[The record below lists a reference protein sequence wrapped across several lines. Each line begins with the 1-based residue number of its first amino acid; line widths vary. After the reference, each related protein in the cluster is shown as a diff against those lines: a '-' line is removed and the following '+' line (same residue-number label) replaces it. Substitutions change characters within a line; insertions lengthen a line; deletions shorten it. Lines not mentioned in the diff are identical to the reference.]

1 MEESL
6 TMNKTMRALSDMQKH
21 SARRAAMLLTMLT
34 VAITAWAQT
43 ASTDDGWQVIGKNE
57 AECVIS
63 GFDTFNHNPDDVT
76 VFPAIIDGRA
86 VVEINSS
93 LLEIFKNL
101 ETVYMYEGYQHDEM
115 PSLVRPNYFS
125 PFAHIHIVNRS
136 GEIVTEDAIPT
147 SITKIPDNTFLDCVS
162 LEKLTLPDGLKYIG
176 NRAFNFCK
184 ALKDINIPDG
194 VTNIGEYAFER
205 CEALTS
211 ISIPSSVTIIGEG
224 AFSGCSSLTSVTIPN
239 SVTSIASCAF
249 ELCSGLTSVTIPN
262 SVTNIESL
270 AFSQCSGLTSVT
282 IPNSVTNIGECAF
295 SQCSGLTSVT
305 IPNSV
310 TSIGYS
316 AFSQCSSLTSVTIPN
331 SVTNIEM
338 GTFSEC
344 KALASITIP
353 TSITNI
359 EDDAFSGCSSL
370 KDLYFDATKAQWDA
384 VTKGDYWNSD
394 VPSDFKEHWR
404 CTVTFKTN
412 NASYS
417 IPPITNLWSNKTLSN
432 PAASLPIAG
441 WYTDA
446 DFTNEWHFDSDLVP
460 GDMTLYAK
468 WADPCAVTASTD
480 APSIDIPYGQ
490 EWTDIPVTLNSL
502 TLGWFQ
508 NEGRAVR
515 EADAVALTPFI
526 GTGANADFTFYDGS
540 TTLTATK
547 GAGAHTNTG
556 TLSETLTAA
565 GQSATLWVHIPQ
577 STWQSAAAGNY
588 TGLLNYDALFISNA
602 DPVETY
608 TYSLGSEAQV
618 TINLSI
624 PEAATLTFMP
634 NSGTGT
640 MDDVNGRVGITTTLP
655 ACTFTAPEGKAFLCW
670 NTEADGTGT
679 RYYVGSPFVPTGS
692 MTLYAEWGT
701 DYVIDLTTTAVGAS
715 VSIPLGLSGQL
726 TMLTGYFN
734 NETDPMGLDLNLDGE
749 KDLALV
755 YEEVNDQMTASVQ
768 VLTSLTENYRFVL
781 TTSGEEGEYGSVL
794 FRFASEGQTV
804 EPAVIEQLYDDNG
817 TNNRSQLLVLKDG
830 QPHNLMLMG
839 RTLYRDGYWN
849 TLCLPFDIDNLS
861 STPLDGAT
869 VKELD
874 TETAYDG
881 HVTGVEGTTLYLNF
895 KDATSIEAGKP
906 YIVKWETT
914 GADIVNPVFRGV
926 TVTTSTQEI
935 ENPFRDSYEDPE
947 FITVA
952 APTDVTFSGGKFC
965 GTYDPTVI
973 YDDEH
978 TRYYLGAQNTLY
990 YPTDEGFRVNAFRA
1004 YFQLTDP
1011 NVNASAI
1018 VLNFGDGETT
1028 GIGSIDNGELRIDND
1043 DWYSLDGRRLNA
1055 KPTQRGVYIHNGKKV
1070 LVGDKR

>member
-1 MEESL
+1 MKVFL

-34 VAITAWAQT
+34 VAFTAWAQT
-43 ASTDDGWQVIGKNE
+43 ASTADGWQVIGKNE

-63 GFDTFNHNPDDVT
+63 GFDTFFHNPDDVT

-93 LLEIFKNL
+93 LLEIFYNL

-115 PSLVRPNYFS
+115 PSVQTLR
-125 PFAHIHIVNRS
+125 ALKHIHIVNS
-136 GEIVTEDAIPT
+136 NGEIVAEDAIPN
-147 SITKIPDNTFLDCVS
+147 SITTIPNDCFLYCFS
-162 LEKLTLPDGLKYIG
+162 LEKLALPEGLKLIG
-176 NRAFNFCK
+176 QRAFMACS
-184 ALKDINIPDG
+184 ALKDLNIPDG
-194 VTNIGEYAFER
+194 VTDIGDGAFND
-205 CEALTS
+205 CIALTN
-211 ISIPSSVTIIGEG
+211 ITIPNGVTTIAEYT
-224 AFSGCSSLTSVTIPN
+224 FYQCEKLESVTIPN
-239 SVTSIASCAF
+239 SVTSIGKRAF
-249 ELCSGLTSVTIPN
+249 SYCKAFTNITIPNNVTTIADETFLGCENLQNVTIPN
-262 SVTNIESL
+262 
-270 AFSQCSGLTSVT
+270 G
-282 IPNSVTNIGECAF
+282 VTNIGECAF
-295 SQCSGLTSVT
+295 LKCSGLTSVT

-310 TSIGYS
+310 TSIGDH
-316 AFSQCSSLTSVTIPN
+316 AFSQCSSLTLVTIPN
-331 SVTNIEM
+331 SVTNIEI

-359 EDDAFSGCSSL
+359 EHDAFYGCSNL
-370 KDLYFDATKAQWDA
+370 KDIYFDATKAEWDA
-384 VTKGDYWNSD
+384 VTKGDAWNYD
-394 VPSDFKEHWR
+394 VHPDFKEHWR
-404 CTVTFKTN
+404 CTVTFETN

-417 IPPITNLWSNKTLSN
+417 IPAITNMWSNWTLSN

-441 WYTDA
+441 WYTDP

-490 EWTDIPVTLNSL
+490 EWTDISVTLNSL

-508 NEGRAVR
+508 NDGRAVR

-526 GTGANADFTFYDGS
+526 GTGANADFTFYDGN

-577 STWQSAAAGNY
+577 STWESAAAGNY

-640 MDDVNGRVGITTTLP
+640 MDDVNARVGITTTLP

-679 RYYVGSPFVPTGS
+679 RYYAGSELVPTGN
-692 MTLYAEWGT
+692 MTLYAEWGS

-755 YEEVNDQMTASVQ
+755 QQWDEASEQMTASVQ

-804 EPAVIEQLYDDNG
+804 EPAVIEQLFDDNDNG
-817 TNNRSQLLVLKDG
+817 TYNRSQLLVLKDG

-849 TLCLPFDIDNLS
+849 TLCLPFGIDNLS
-861 STPLDGAT
+861 GTPLDGAT

-881 HVTGVEGTTLYLNF
+881 HVTGVDGTTLYLNF
-895 KDATSIEAGKP
+895 KNATSIEAGKP

-914 GADIVNPVFRGV
+914 GADIVNPVFRSV

-935 ENPFRDSYEDPE
+935 ENPFRYSYEDPE
-947 FITVA
+947 FVTVA

-965 GTYDPTVI
+965 GTYDPTEI

-990 YPTDEGFRVNAFRA
+990 YPTDEHFTVNAFRA

-1011 NVNASAI
+1011 NINASAI

-1043 DWYSLDGRRLNA
+1043 DWYSLDGRRLSG
-1055 KPTQRGVYIHNGKKV
+1055 KPTAHGIYINNGKKIV
-1070 LVGDKR
+1070 IK